1 MIIENLRKK
10 LHDSIQKFGLTSKE
24 AYKIS
29 LELDEEIVKYYNN
42 SPMLYYYKQSIEG
55 IKKYIKEN
63 GKEPTKKE
71 WNKYAF
77 ENNYLSSESL
87 KYIGNI
93 NLK

>member
-24 AYKIS
+24 TYKIS
-29 LELDEEIVKYYNN
+29 LELDEEIVKYYNH
-42 SPMLYYYKQSIEG
+42 SPMLNYYKQSIEG
-55 IKKYIKEN
+55 IKKYIKDN

-93 NLK
+93 KLK